1 MIGRF
6 EPYRPFSKRR
16 CVQRRSGVCY
26 RPDGESLMRIPVQS
40 LRRLIPRSLWLCLFV
55 SLVALPARSQSDLT
69 GVIDIHVHSAPD
81 SMPRSIDAIDLAKLA
96 KQRGMR
102 GLVLKNHYES
112 TAALAYVV
120 RKEVPGIEIFGGI
133 DLNRSVGGINPAAI
147 ERMVLMS
154 GGWGKVV
161 WMPTFDNENH
171 VKYSKENRPFVSIS
185 KDGHLLPEVEQ
196 VIALAAKYQL
206 TLETGHSSAQDGLL
220 IVHEARRKGVQHV
233 VVTHA
238 MASPV
243 LMTIPQMQEAARDG
257 AYIEFVYGS
266 TLPADNGAN
275 AVIPMSEY
283 AKAIRA
289 IGAQSCILSSD
300 LGQPKR
306 PLHPDGLAMFF
317 AALRKEGISQADID
331 LMSKTNPAHALGLQ

>member
-1 MIGRF
+1 M
-6 EPYRPFSKRR
+6 
-16 CVQRRSGVCY
+16 
-26 RPDGESLMRIPVQS
+26 
-40 LRRLIPRSLWLCLFV
+40 LIPRLLWITLLLA
-55 SLVALPARSQSDLT
+55 LVALPAHAQSDLT

-81 SMPRSIDAIDLAKLA
+81 SIPRSIDAIDLAKLA

-112 TAALAYVV
+112 TAALAYVQ

-154 GGWGKVV
+154 GGWGKVI
-161 WMPTFDNENH
+161 WMPTFDNENQ
-171 VKYSKENRPFVSIS
+171 VKFSKENRPFVSIS
-185 KDGHLLPEVEQ
+185 KNGHLLPEVEQ
-196 VIALAAKYQL
+196 VIALAAKSQL

-220 IVHEARRKGVQHV
+220 IVHEARRQGVQHV

-238 MASPV
+238 MASPI

-257 AYIEFVYGS
+257 AYIESVYGA
-266 TLPADNGAN
+266 TLPADNGPNSA
-275 AVIPMSEY
+275 IPMSEY

-289 IGAQSCILSSD
+289 IGPQSCILSSD

-317 AALRKEGISQADID
+317 AALRKEGISQKDID
-331 LMSKTNPAHALGLQ
+331 QMSQTNPARALGLQ

>member
-1 MIGRF
+1 MHMPMPMSRTLTSRLLRI
-6 EPYRPFSKRR
+6 
-16 CVQRRSGVCY
+16 
-26 RPDGESLMRIPVQS
+26 SLF
-40 LRRLIPRSLWLCLFV
+40 LAF
-55 SLVALPARSQSDLT
+55 VALPAHAQSDLT

-81 SMPRSIDAIDLAKLA
+81 SIPRSIDAIDLAKLA

-161 WMPTFDNENH
+161 WMPTFDNENQ

-185 KDGHLLPEVEQ
+185 KNGHLLPEVEQ

-238 MASPV
+238 MASPIS
-243 LMTIPQMQEAARDG
+243 MSIPQMQEAARDG
-257 AYIEFVYGS
+257 AYIEFVYGA

-275 AVIPMSEY
+275 AAIPMSEY

-289 IGAQSCILSSD
+289 IGPQSCILSSD

-317 AALRKEGISQADID
+317 AALRKEGIPQADID
-331 LMSKTNPAHALGLQ
+331 LMSKTNPARALGLQ